1 MTDLGGSGLGGMP
14 AWRVHSSV
22 WALLQR
28 GCVHTEI
35 RGIDIIRQLTSQRVL
50 NLRHGKGQAGLLHGL
65 YSLEIAVSASAALF
79 KALPIPIVDIRYL
92 RA

>member
-1 MTDLGGSGLGGMP
+1 MACRLGGSTVLCG
-14 AWRVHSSV
+14 HYYSE
-22 WALLQR
+22 

-50 NLRHGKGQAGLLHGL
+50 NLRHGKGQAGLFYGL
-65 YSLEIAVSASAALF
+65 YSLEITVSASAALF